1 MNDQMNSKNNSA
13 KKREKRVKKGK
24 NRLRRTRLY
33 IPGNNPAMIQNA
45 TIYGADS
52 LIFDLEDSIPL
63 VEKDAAR
70 ILVRNALQFLDFGS
84 CEITVRING
93 IETEYFEKDLKA
105 IISPRLDGILLPK
118 TESLDDVKLVD
129 DNISK
134 KEQERNM
141 TMGSIKIMPVIESA
155 MGVLNVEEIA
165 FGPRVVAI
173 GLGGEDLTV
182 DLGAKRTKKG
192 KELEYI
198 SSKIILACAAA
209 KIQAIDTV
217 YPDINDPEGLYQ
229 SAKKAI
235 ELGFQGKS
243 IIHPSQVEPV
253 HRAFQPTEEEIEEAK
268 RIVRAYHEAMEKGAG
283 TVSVDGR
290 MVDLPVVRRSENILK
305 RVEASK

>member
-1 MNDQMNSKNNSA
+1 ME
-13 KKREKRVKKGK
+13 RESS
-24 NRLRRTRLY
+24 RLRRTRLY

-63 VEKDAAR
+63 AEKDAAR
-70 ILVRNALQFLDFGS
+70 TLVRNALQFLDFGS
-84 CEITVRING
+84 CEVTVRING
-93 IETEYFEKDLKA
+93 IETKFFEKDLEA
-105 IISPRLDGILLPK
+105 IISPGLDGILLPK
-118 TESLDDVKLVD
+118 TESLDDVILIDEIITKRE
-129 DNISK
+129 K
-134 KEQERNM
+134 ERNL
-141 TMGSIKIMPVIESA
+141 TTGKIKIMPVIESA
-155 MGVLNVEEIA
+155 MGALNVEKIA

-173 GLGGEDLTV
+173 GMGGEDLTV
-182 DLGAKRTKKG
+182 DLGAKRTKNG

-198 SSKIILACAAA
+198 SSKVILACAAA
-209 KIQAIDTV
+209 KIQAIDTI

-229 SAKKAI
+229 STKKAL

-253 HRAFQPTEEEIEEAK
+253 HRAFQPTDEEIEEAK
-268 RIVRAYHEAMEKGAG
+268 RIVRAYQEAMEKGAG
-283 TVSVDGR
+283 TISVDGR